1 MDKEYNSLFKD
12 DSTLA
17 TPKLTP
23 MIKQYLEIKS
33 KYEDS
38 VLLFRMGD
46 FYEVFFDDATLL
58 SNILGLTLTKR
69 AGVQMAGVPYHS
81 LDNYLSKLIKLSKK
95 VAICEQMENPKD
107 AKGIVKREVTQ
118 VITPGTILEKDYL
131 DSKTN
136 NYLLSFMPSKDYS
149 SLAIAICDISTG
161 SFLGTTIN
169 THSKEDLFNKLIE
182 EINKFSPKEIMT
194 HDYISETKLLEQVKT
209 LYPNLYYSKV
219 EDFTADY
226 SYAYKT
232 LNRHFNTISLKGF
245 GLEGQDLLI
254 SLTGSVLH
262 YISDL
267 SKSSLQHI
275 NNIKL
280 YDRNN
285 TMNIDIATHESL
297 EIVTSMKQTSNSPTL
312 LKSIDKTNTSMGGRY
327 LKLILLVPLTDVNDI
342 NERLENVEFFYKKS
356 NLCENIREKLK
367 EIGDLERISSKL
379 SSKRINPK
387 EMVALKKYLTYSL
400 EIVGELALENLDIA
414 NIKEIEDIRHI
425 IYTIEESILE
435 EPKTLINEGDIIKE
449 TFSKKLKEYN
459 RARHEG
465 RNWINNLEAKYR
477 GETNINTLKIRYN
490 NVIGYYVEVTK
501 ANSKNMTDKFMKRQT
516 LLGSERYTT
525 EELMGYETKINEANE
540 KGYGLELELFLSV
553 RDSIID
559 KVSIILKLASVIAN
573 IDVFSSLAYLAV
585 EKNYV
590 RPIIDESNSIEIKE
604 GRHPVV
610 EDYLL
615 DEAFIPNDIYLDN
628 KEEHLLIITG
638 PNMSGKSTYLRQ
650 TALIVLL
657 AQIGSFVPAK
667 SAKIGVVDRIFARVG
682 ANDNIA
688 RGESTFLVEMN
699 ETAYILNNATNR
711 SLIVMDEIGRGT
723 STYDGLSI
731 AWAIIEHFTETDERR
746 SKVLFATHYHELTM
760 LENIVGVKNYNVL
773 VEEYKNNIT
782 FMKRVVEGAA
792 KSSYGI
798 YVAQIA
804 GVPLGIT
811 KRANEIL
818 KELEEYGSVEVE
830 NIEGKSNTKKD
841 KNLLTNNVQTET
853 KTQKEESEI
862 EEEIKSINVNN
873 LTPIE
878 ALSLIYNWKNKLL

>member
-1 MDKEYNSLFKD
+1 MDKEYNNLFKD
-12 DSTLA
+12 ETTLA

-23 MIKQYLEIKS
+23 MMKQYMDIKS

-38 VLLFRMGD
+38 ILFFRMGD
-46 FYEVFFDDATLL
+46 FYEVFFDDAILL

-81 LDNYLSKLIKLSKK
+81 INNYLAKLIKLSKK
-95 VAICEQMENPKD
+95 IAICEQMENPKE
-107 AKGIVKREVTQ
+107 AKGIVKREVTE

-136 NYLLSFMPSKDYS
+136 NYLLSFMPSKDYTL
-149 SLAIAICDISTG
+149 LAVAICDISTG

-169 THSKEDLFNKLIE
+169 TNSKEDLFNKLLE
-182 EINKFSPKEIMT
+182 EISKFAPKEIMT
-194 HDYISETKLLEQVKT
+194 HDYMSESQLLEKIKT

-226 SYAYKT
+226 DYAYKT
-232 LNRHFNTISLKGF
+232 LNRHFNTVSLKGF
-245 GLEGQDLLI
+245 GLEGHDLLI
-254 SLTGSVLH
+254 SLTGSILY

-267 SKSSLQHI
+267 SKSSLGHI

-280 YDRNN
+280 YDRKN

-327 LKLILLVPLTDVNDI
+327 LKHILLIPLTDVKEI
-342 NERLENVEFFYKKS
+342 NERLGNVEFFYTKS
-356 NLCENIREKLK
+356 KLRESIRETLK

-379 SSKRINPK
+379 SAKRINPK
-387 EMVALKKYLTYSL
+387 EMIALKKFLTCSL
-400 EIVGELALENLDIA
+400 EIVGILALENLDIA
-414 NIKEIEDIRHI
+414 NIEEVEDIRYVIHS
-425 IYTIEESILE
+425 IEEAILE

-449 TFSKKLKEYN
+449 TFSEKLEEYN
-459 RARHEG
+459 EARREG
-465 RNWINNLEAKYR
+465 RDWISTLEADYR
-477 GETNINTLKIRYN
+477 SEISVNTLKIRYN
-490 NVIGYYVEVTK
+490 NVVGYYIETTK
-501 ANSKNMTDKFMKRQT
+501 ANSKYMTEKFMKRQT

-525 EELMGYETKINEANE
+525 EVLMAYETKINEANE
-540 KGYGLELELFLSV
+540 KGYGLELEIFLSV
-553 RDSIID
+553 RDSIAN
-559 KVSIILKLASVIAN
+559 KVGSILKLAHVIAN
-573 IDVFSSLAYLAV
+573 IDVFSSLACLAT

-590 RPIIDESNSIEIKE
+590 RPIIDNGDTIDIKE

-610 EDYLL
+610 EDFLL
-615 DEAFIPNDIYLDN
+615 NDAFIPNDVYLDN
-628 KEEHLLIITG
+628 QKEHLLIITG

-657 AQIGSFVPAK
+657 AQIGSFVPAR

-699 ETAYILNNATNR
+699 ETAYILNNATSK

-731 AWAIIEHFTETDERR
+731 AWAIIEHFTEFDTRR

-760 LENIVGVKNYNVL
+760 LDNIVGVKNYNVL
-773 VEEYKNNIT
+773 VEEYKNDIT

-811 KRANEIL
+811 KRAKEIL

-830 NIEGKSNTKKD
+830 NIEGRSTSKKE
-841 KNLLTNNVQTET
+841 KNLFSNDVQA
-853 KTQKEESEI
+853 KEESGI
-862 EEEIKSINVNN
+862 EKEIKQLDINTI
-873 LTPIE
+873 TPIE
-878 ALSLIYNWKNKLL
+878 ALSLIDNWKSKLL